1 MACQLDFVPCHL
13 KHILLRTH
21 ISETGFYFRLHLQK
35 VEKTSSAGF
44 FVISTY
50 L

>member
-1 MACQLDFVPCHL
+1 MARQLDFVHWQL
-13 KHILLRTH
+13 KHIFLRTH
-21 ISETGFYFRLHLQK
+21 ISEPGFCFRLDLQK
-35 VEKTSSAGF
+35 VEILNSAGF